1 MNITPLKLNQINL
14 GAIGADKTKE
24 SPSSKTLESF
34 AGVLN
39 DTIGKVNDLQK
50 GADTAIEKFVAGEI
64 DINDVM
70 VEVEKANNALQ
81 LTIQLRN
88 KVLEAYQTVMSMQV

>member
-14 GAIGADKTKE
+14 GAIGADKTEE

-34 AGVLN
+34 AGILN

-70 VEVEKANNALQ
+70 VEVEKANAALQ